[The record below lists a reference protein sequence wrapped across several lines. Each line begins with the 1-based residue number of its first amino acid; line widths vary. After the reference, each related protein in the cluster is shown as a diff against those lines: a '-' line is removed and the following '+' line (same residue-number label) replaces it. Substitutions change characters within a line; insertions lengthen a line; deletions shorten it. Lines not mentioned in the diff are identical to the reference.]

1 MSVSSPGELP
11 PGLKIKL
18 TNKSKINLEKL
29 LSGGLIGSDID
40 KELLELELQEF
51 SRDKAVLNEIKSVL
65 GNKHV
70 AKHLEKTHEQIMNKI
85 STYRYS
91 NIHKGPFT
99 VIIDS
104 LEQNIG
110 NLNPASIGKII
121 YNKNNYKNLDIT
133 RIDRKGRN
141 RIGITFRYGNDA
153 NKFLENNDFDKNKY
167 NIYIPARMISVMG
180 IVRDIG
186 QDITEEDIIEH
197 GKGWN
202 RVIWPCK
209 KLCRAA
215 FRCVNCGETHDNE
228 SQCDSEPVCIFCK
241 EKHPSNSRDCSEYRT
256 QMKIRE
262 TMAYYNVSFFEA
274 INSLKHPT
282 PQRLTDFPNLDQN
295 NHDSQPL
302 TKIFTQKRSYAE
314 VLEKNNT
321 PNTPQTGKKITVI
334 TPPKVRALDN
344 NTGYNKAEH
353 ESCLI
358 KYNLN
363 SMPMFSCSKASE
375 NSSIIEKPYEEA
387 VKRANDTEPRKT
399 TTYHESYFHNN
410 NIQSPVQR
418 KSNNNIQSP
427 VQKKRMDGVRR
438 WMTWN
443 SRET

>member
-1 MSVSSPGELP
+1 
-11 PGLKIKL
+11 
-18 TNKSKINLEKL
+18 
-29 LSGGLIGSDID
+29 
-40 KELLELELQEF
+40 
-51 SRDKAVLNEIKSVL
+51 
-65 GNKHV
+65 
-70 AKHLEKTHEQIMNKI
+70 MNKI

-91 NIHKGPFT
+91 NIHKGPFN

-167 NIYIPARMISVMG
+167 NIYIPATMISVMG

-186 QDITEEDIIEH
+186 QDITEEDTIEH
-197 GKGWN
+197 
-202 RVIWPCK
+202 
-209 KLCRAA
+209 
-215 FRCVNCGETHDNE
+215 
-228 SQCDSEPVCIFCK
+228 
-241 EKHPSNSRDCSEYRT
+241 
-256 QMKIRE
+256 
-262 TMAYYNVSFFEA
+262 A

-302 TKIFTQKRSYAE
+302 TKIVTQKRSYAE

-321 PNTPQTGKKITVI
+321 PNTPQTGKITVI
-334 TPPKVRALDN
+334 TLPKVRALDN

-427 VQKKRMDGVRR
+427 VQKNG
-438 WMTWN
+438 WM
-443 SRET
+443 E